1 MNNPNSHA
9 QISTPL
15 KALWQWLM
23 DKPGHPRITPATQP
37 SRALANTQSRAFIAG
52 AGIPLRYPPKP
63 RALRVVRV
71 LDADLPPSTAGRLRI
86 SGRMSDVCAELDRL
100 AAYEARL
107 H

>member
-1 MNNPNSHA
+1 MNTPNSHV

-15 KALWQWLM
+15 KALWHWLM
-23 DKPGHPRITPATQP
+23 DKPGHQRGGAKVQP
-37 SRALANTQSRAFIAG
+37 SLALANTRSRAFIAG
-52 AGIPLRYPPKP
+52 AGAPLNRAPKP

-86 SGRMSDVCAELDRL
+86 SGRMADVCAELDRL